1 MQALETIDTLR
12 RLMHREQV
20 FKDLNSPIERY
31 DDVTFRSLYRF
42 TKPTVGKI
50 INLIEEDLAR
60 STKRN
65 CSLKP
70 EEQMFIALRFY
81 ATNTFQKDTADVHG
95 KHQTTVARSISRVS
109 FALAKLRPDFV
120 KFPSNNEHAQA
131 MALFNEIVSELSRS
145 DWCN

>member
-1 MQALETIDTLR
+1 MP
-12 RLMHREQV
+12 REQV
-20 FKDLNSPIERY
+20 FKDLNSPIERQ

-70 EEQMFIALRFY
+70 EEQVFIALRFY

-120 KFPSNNEHAQA
+120 KFPSNNEHVQA

-145 DWCN
+145 DWFN